1 MSVAHTASAIVDA
14 PLEFVFAQLSD
25 AGRLGRWTLGSMD
38 YRPSGVAGVHI
49 GTSLFDGSKSMVE
62 IRPHPPLGII
72 DYLVGDLERRIPRVS
87 IRLVAG
93 AEWGLAEQSC
103 IAAMTTW
110 RAAFMSDERWSR
122 TRTTHELE
130 VLLFKEQ
137 IETEWKADR

>member
-1 MSVAHTASAIVDA
+1 MFPAHTASTIVEA
-14 PLEFVFAQLSD
+14 PLDYVFSQLSD
-25 AGRLGRWTLGSMD
+25 PVHLGRWTLGSMD
-38 YRPSGVAGVHI
+38 YQPSGVAGVHV

-62 IRPHPPLGII
+62 IKPYRELWMI
-72 DYLVGDLERRIPRVS
+72 DYLVGSVETRIPRVS

-93 AEWGLAEQSC
+93 QDWGLAERSC

-110 RAAFMSDERWSR
+110 RAGFMTDERWAR

-137 IETEWKADR
+137 IETAWKAGS